1 MKKVLLFCLCAYF
14 LAYLLQ
20 LSFLN
25 PQNIKSEEAKS
36 IFLLVMWVPAIVT
49 IFIKKFSKE
58 GFSEVGFR
66 IGNLKYYLFAF
77 LLVLFAVPVE
87 IFLSLILGVAQYNE
101 KFLTISQGAAQ
112 LGEDWKFA
120 LLFGFKNLSLPFFI
134 LNNLLSMLVASIIGI
149 IFAFGEELGWRGF
162 LQNKLFSKM
171 GMMPTVVLLGL
182 IWGYWH
188 LPANLLGYQ
197 STASP
202 KLNAIFLFPIFTICL
217 SVIFAWFYIKSKS
230 IFLVSFL
237 HAANN
242 TINAPLIEKTL
253 APTGNPLHRDLVSLL
268 FWLVIA
274 FFFFLLLRK
283 EERKG
288 TF

>member
-1 MKKVLLFCLCAYF
+1 MKKILLFCIFTYL

-20 LSFLN
+20 LFLLN

-36 IFLLVMWVPAIVT
+36 ILLLVMWVPAIVT

-58 GFSEVGFR
+58 GFKDVGFR

-77 LLVLFAVPVE
+77 LLILFMVPLEV
-87 IFLSLILGVAQYNE
+87 FLSLLLGVAQYND
-101 KFLTISQGAAQ
+101 KFLTISQGTVQ

-134 LNNLLSMLVASIIGI
+134 LNNLASMLVASIIGI

-162 LQNKLFSKM
+162 LQNKLFTKM
-171 GMMPTVVLLGL
+171 RMTPGVIILGL
-182 IWGYWH
+182 IWGFWH
-188 LPANLLGYQ
+188 LPVNLMGYQ
-197 STASP
+197 PSANPQLS
-202 KLNAIFLFPIFTICL
+202 AFVLFPLFTICL
-217 SVIFAWFYIKSKS
+217 SFIFAWFYIKSKS

-242 TINAPLIEKTL
+242 SINAPLIEKTL
-253 APTGNPLHRDLVSLL
+253 VPKGNPLYRDLTSLA
-268 FWLVIA
+268 FWILIA
-274 FFFFLLLRK
+274 FFFFWLLRK

-288 TF
+288 IS